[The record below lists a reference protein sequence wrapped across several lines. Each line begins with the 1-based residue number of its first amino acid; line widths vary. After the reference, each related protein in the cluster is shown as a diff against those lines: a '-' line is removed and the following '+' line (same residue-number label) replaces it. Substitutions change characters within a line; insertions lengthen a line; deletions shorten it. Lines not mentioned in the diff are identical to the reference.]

1 MAIKQEASTRS
12 SPKTTGGKE
21 NKTMER
27 NKAEESMGVS
37 LTKEKTAGF
46 IQPKLEPSSMFFVQP
61 SEQALTTA
69 SDQRKCFGLI
79 ETRGFLPLVIAAD
92 AMLKAANINLIRYER
107 VMAELVAICVVGD
120 ISAVR
125 IAVDS
130 GIASAQ
136 NYGEVVASAVL
147 SNPIPAVMEVLY
159 HGYVNIKKE
168 DLAPDWHSAIGII
181 ETQGFV
187 CAIVALDAMLKAA
200 NVNFSGLENTGA
212 GSVVPIITGDLSAVR
227 YAIEAGAEAA
237 GRVGQV
243 IATQVLARP
252 QVTKEAVLPL
262 SAANLSKLIPP
273 PPAQPSL
280 PHP

>member
-1 MAIKQEASTRS
+1 MAIKQDASTRS
-12 SPKTTGGKE
+12 SPKSTGGKE
-21 NKTMER
+21 NKAMER
-27 NKAEESMGVS
+27 EKTEESIGVA
-37 LTKEKTAGF
+37 LPEEKVSGF
-46 IQPKLEPSSMFFVQP
+46 VQPKLEPSSLFLVKP
-61 SEQALTTA
+61 SEQSLNHAPE
-69 SDQRKCFGLI
+69 QRKCFGLI
-79 ETRGFLPLVIAAD
+79 ETRGFLPLIIAAD
-92 AMLKAANINLIRYER
+92 AMLKAANITLIRYER

-147 SNPIPAVMEVLY
+147 SNPTPVVMEVLY
-159 HGYVNIKKE
+159 NGHPAVKKE
-168 DLAPDWHSAIGII
+168 DLSPVRQSSVGII

-200 NVNFSGLENTGA
+200 NVTYSGMENSWA
-212 GSVVPIITGDLSAVR
+212 GGVSPIITGDLSAVR

-243 IATQVLARP
+243 LATQVLARP
-252 QVTKEAVLPL
+252 QVTKEGVLPL
-262 SAANLSKLIPP
+262 LAANLNKLIPP
-273 PPAQPSL
+273 PPV
-280 PHP
+280 